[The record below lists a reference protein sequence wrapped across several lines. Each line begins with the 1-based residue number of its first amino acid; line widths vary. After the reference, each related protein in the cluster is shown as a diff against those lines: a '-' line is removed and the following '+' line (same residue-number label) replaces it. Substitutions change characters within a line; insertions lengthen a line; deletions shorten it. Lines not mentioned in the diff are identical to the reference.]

1 MHSLN
6 IIILIILVACLLPY
20 VFAFIARM
28 TSSYDAKIHDSH
40 RQVVEQSQG
49 ITRRA
54 DAVQKNSYEGL
65 PLFIA
70 AMLIADYLV
79 VPDFFVVTLGIAY
92 LILRVIYG
100 LCYLANFNRLRS
112 VFLGTCNVVPC
123 VFADYLYP
131 SLSVYKTARI
141 MEGTCNKT

>member
-6 IIILIILVACLLPY
+6 IVILIILVACLLPY
-20 VFAFIARM
+20 VFAFIARS
-28 TSSYDAKIHDSH
+28 TSSYDPKIHDSH

-112 VFLGTCNVVPC
+112 VFWVLATLCPVC
-123 VFADYLYP
+123 L
-131 SLSVYKTARI
+131 LIICIRL
-141 MEGTCNKT
+141 